1 MRQAEVKIGGTY
13 IARVS
18 GRLVKVQVVLEDSHR
33 SGRSRRFVA
42 KNLETGREIRCTAAR
57 LRHDGPA
64 PKDDPIF
71 GKKGDAFS
79 IDSLPSPGGEK

>member
-1 MRQAEVKIGGTY
+1 MKQAEVEVGGTY

-18 GRLVKVQVVLEDSHR
+18 GRLVRVRVLQTTS
-33 SGRSRRFVA
+33 SPGRPKRFWC

-64 PKDDPIF
+64 PEPVH
-71 GKKGDAFS
+71 GREGDAFS